1 VTDRIRSLY
10 RELRPPQQLAGRLVC
25 LWTQQIEGVE
35 GEYCHPVLPDGCADI
50 VWIGDAP
57 PVVAGPATRRILV
70 KIPVRRMVFGVR
82 FQPGFAASSLG
93 VPADELLNRDVPL
106 DEIWGAAAGR
116 LMEQVFSHRTTPAKL
131 RAVSDALTSRLA
143 RAPAVDP
150 AVRAAVSWLMHRP
163 GGRVRDLAQAIGLSD
178 RQLQRRFRAAVG
190 YGPKTFQ
197 RIMRLQRLL
206 VRAEGM
212 TSAQVTLAALASAA
226 GYADQAHMCR
236 EFQALAEETPQS
248 LLARPGSTLSMSD
261 LFNTASGRS
270 GYDPGLDTV
279 NLEEESWS
287 SA

>member
-1 VTDRIRSLY
+1 MTDRTRSIY
-10 RELRPPQQLAGRLVC
+10 KELRPPRALAGRLVC
-25 LWTQQIEGVE
+25 LWTQRIEDGA

-70 KIPVRRMVFGVR
+70 RIPAGTTVFGAR
-82 FQPGFAASSLG
+82 FQPGSAASSLG

-116 LMEQVFSHRTTPAKL
+116 LTERVSRHHSVAAKL
-131 RAVSDALTSRLA
+131 RGAADALAARLA
-143 RAPAVDP
+143 GAPAADP
-150 AVRAAVSWLMHRP
+150 KVRAAVSWLMHRP
-163 GGRVRDLAQAIGLSD
+163 LGRVRDLAPSIGLSD

-206 VRAEGM
+206 ARAA
-212 TSAQVTLAALASAA
+212 SDSSLAALASAA

-236 EFQALAEETPQS
+236 EFQALAGETPLS
-248 LLARPGSTLSMSD
+248 LLARAGSTLSMSD
-261 LFNTASGRS
+261 LFNTAGGRS
-270 GYDPGLDTV
+270 DYAACLD
-279 NLEEESWS
+279 EELPEDESWS